1 MASRSWFACAV
12 LLLAGMAMPAR
23 AQLAVDRLWVDFEP
37 RSTPRADVIV
47 RNESKDR
54 YYITVTPSE
63 IVNPGTDKEQ
73 RVEQADPEKLGLLV
87 TPNRLIL
94 DPGAIRSIRI
104 VSLNADLKSDRIYR
118 VKISPEV
125 GDIDTPA
132 AGDNHAVA
140 IKILAA
146 YDVLVTARPR
156 NAKAQLVTT
165 RGTDDLVIRNDGN
178 TNILLFDG
186 QLCPPGADDKAA
198 PDAKPAE
205 GKPACEG
212 VGSHR
217 IYPGASWDLKTQ
229 TAADSLHAKARSFAS
244 IDPKT
249 VTFP

>member
-1 MASRSWFACAV
+1 M
-12 LLLAGMAMPAR
+12 LLAGLTAPAR

-37 RSTPRADVIV
+37 KATPRADVIV

-54 YYITVTPSE
+54 YYVTVTPSE
-63 IVNPGTDKEQ
+63 IINPGTDKEQ
-73 RVEQADPEKLGLLV
+73 RVDEADPEKLGLLV

-125 GDIDTPA
+125 GEIDTPA
-132 AGDNHAVA
+132 AGNNHAVA

-156 NAKAQLVTT
+156 DAKAQLVTT
-165 RGTDDLVIRNDGN
+165 RGSDSLVIRNDGN

-186 QLCPPGADDKAA
+186 QLCSPAAD
-198 PDAKPAE
+198 
-205 GKPACEG
+205 GKTPSCEG
-212 VGSHR
+212 VGAHR
-217 IYPGASWDLKTQ
+217 IYPGASWNLHTQ
-229 TAADSLHAKARSFAS
+229 TATDTLQAKARSFAS

-249 VTFP
+249 VTLP